1 MTAGG
6 RVDRRDAGDRRADG
20 VMDGEG
26 RTLRFIYVGCQTYSI
41 SRYERCYRSCDFSTY
56 ALVNDGESGENCCTV
71 YWWHSKIS
79 VPVPWLFIIIL
90 NTQIIWIQKHDTLPI
105 KSFGSVKLLL
115 KVEHFSASRN
125 KKLLSCFSKNILKKN
140 LPDPNQNQFWSNLIS
155 LEAAVP
161 TTCYFNLENK
171 KNSLKTAM
179 FYSGTCWTSPAQ
191 LLFWHKVHFT
201 NKWNRRHVPQ
211 GNSRHSYC
219 SARVSVNNITDSSP
233 QSNSYSNELLI

>member
-1 MTAGG
+1 MKAIRWGTTAQEVKWGKAQWKYRTWGMSVWWKDALEVMTAGG

-26 RTLRFIYVGCQTYSI
+26 RTLRFIYGSCQTYSI

-90 NTQIIWIQKHDTLPI
+90 NTQIIWIQKHDTLLI

-125 KKLLSCFSKNILKKN
+125 KKLLSCFSKNI
-140 LPDPNQNQFWSNLIS
+140 
-155 LEAAVP
+155 
-161 TTCYFNLENK
+161 
-171 KNSLKTAM
+171 
-179 FYSGTCWTSPAQ
+179 
-191 LLFWHKVHFT
+191 
-201 NKWNRRHVPQ
+201 
-211 GNSRHSYC
+211 
-219 SARVSVNNITDSSP
+219 
-233 QSNSYSNELLI
+233 